1 MRHSNSKSS
10 NLIRDIVI
18 LSDFAVLNVLFY
30 AYIYWTGVGVSGTG
44 KSGFFVS
51 LLIVNMAM
59 AIAQYFYSTIIHI
72 RRSTPEQVLRQVT
85 FLVLLQG
92 GLNYVI
98 SELVYIYGKHPVSD
112 IKSIVCFTILLY
124 CGILVSR
131 YLERWVIKR
140 YRLMGRNTRNVVFI
154 GSDTTMTPVY
164 EYLVSDPSMGYRVH
178 GYYSDFEI
186 KEVPEGFNR
195 IGTLGDVEKVMA
207 EAGASAI
214 ADEIYCSLPI
224 TDKDRIRRIIRY
236 CNNNVVHFYYIP
248 VVSHV
253 FGNTFKP
260 ERIGETTVFTNHLEP
275 LQIPTNKLIK
285 RAFDIVVSSA
295 ILLCLLPFIPVIAI
309 IIKIQ
314 SPGPVFF
321 CQARTGLN
329 GRDFNCYKFRSMHI
343 NKDADRLQ
351 ATENDPRKFAFGN
364 FMRKSNVD
372 ELPQFFNVLR
382 GDMSIVGP
390 RPHMLFHTETYRQ
403 LISDYMVRHFVKPG
417 ITGWAQV
424 TGFRGETKELW
435 QMKGRVKRDIWYI
448 ENWSIWLDLRIIW
461 KTAKQIVIHDK
472 NAY

>member
-1 MRHSNSKSS
+1 M
-10 NLIRDIVI
+10 
-18 LSDFAVLNVLFY
+18 SDFVVLNVLFY
-30 AYIYWTGVGVSGTG
+30 AYKYWLGDFGASETNTSSV
-44 KSGFFVS
+44 FVS
-51 LLIVNMAM
+51 VLVVNMAM

-85 FLVLLQG
+85 FLVSLQC
-92 GLNYVI
+92 GLDYII
-98 SELVYIYGKHPVSD
+98 SELVHVYGGYPVMSL
-112 IKSIVCFTILLY
+112 KSILCFTVMLY
-124 CGILVSR
+124 CGILASR
-131 YLERWVIKR
+131 YLEGWAIKR
-140 YRLMGRNTRNVVFI
+140 YRLMGRNMRSVMFI
-154 GSDTTMTPVY
+154 GSDTTMIPVY
-164 EYLVSDPSMGYRVH
+164 EYLVSDPSMGYHVC
-178 GYYSDFEI
+178 GYYSDAEL
-186 KEVPEGFNR
+186 EDCPAGFKR
-195 IGTLGDVEKVMA
+195 MGTLADVEEKMEQAA
-207 EAGASAI
+207 ETGM

-236 CNNNVVHFYYIP
+236 CNNNVIHFYYIP

-253 FGNTFKP
+253 FGNTFKQ
-260 ERIGETTVFTNHLEP
+260 ERIGDTTVFTNHLEP
-275 LQIPTNKLIK
+275 LQIPANKLIK
-285 RAFDIVVSSA
+285 RSFDVVVSLA
-295 ILLCLLPFIPVIAI
+295 VLLCMLPFIPVIAI

-321 CQARTGLN
+321 SQARTGLN
-329 GRDFNCYKFRSMHI
+329 GRDFKCYKFRSMHI

-403 LISDYMVRHFVKPG
+403 LINDYMVRHFVKPG

-461 KTAKQIVIHDK
+461 KTAKQIVVRDK